1 MGKKVE
7 APVKVKVKKSNA
19 PVRADVLKVSKA
31 VKIAATMAEVR
42 GFSKRKY
49 IRIMGE
55 AEENY
60 KNNGRLVF
68 GG

>member
-1 MGKKVE
+1 M
-7 APVKVKVKKSNA
+7 AKKSAGEGSN
-19 PVRADVLKVSKA
+19 RKADVLKVSKES
-31 VKIAATMAEVR
+31 KLWAATSSLHGINRRSM
-42 GFSKRKY
+42 

-60 KNNGRLVF
+60 KKYGRLVM